1 MVRMTDFV
9 ALRNGGRSSPPDS
22 FRASRS
28 RPSFLSSLGS
38 DNKVTQKRQEAVRDR
53 FFKNDPTISDDR
65 LNRRYSQFA
74 GEEKFKQNLKDQGRV
89 VEGLKQIDPVTG
101 KPTDV
106 FMGATPVFD
115 TNTASPTFGKYV
127 SKTLADRRMELANK
141 FGPKP
146 SEIMSDIGKG
156 LGSIAQGFAEKGP
169 PIMQLFSGLKDKFTG
184 MMPQA
189 GTPSFFNPNDI
200 IGLVNALPQAQKA
213 QYYSLLS
220 SGTPYQQAY
229 EMASGMP
236 IGKFMQMS
244 NGGIATLQ

>member
-28 RPSFLSSLGS
+28 RPSFLSDLGS
-38 DNKVTQKRQEAVRDR
+38 ENKETKKRQEAVRER

-74 GEEKFKQNLKDQGRV
+74 EYEKFKNDPTKTKK
-89 VEGLKQIDPVTG
+89 VEGTTNLFQA
-101 KPTDV
+101 
-106 FMGATPVFD
+106 ATP
-115 TNTASPTFGKYV
+115 GGM
-127 SKTLADRRMELANK
+127 TLADKANELALK

-169 PIMQLFSGLKDKFTG
+169 PIMQLFGGLKDKFTG
-184 MMPQA
+184 MLPKA

>member
-1 MVRMTDFV
+1 MTDFV

-28 RPSFLSSLGS
+28 RPSFLSDLGS
-38 DNKVTQKRQEAVRDR
+38 ENKETKKRQEAVRER

-74 GEEKFKQNLKDQGRV
+74 EYEKFKSDPTKTKK
-89 VEGLKQIDPVTG
+89 VEGTTNLFQA
-101 KPTDV
+101 
-106 FMGATPVFD
+106 ATP
-115 TNTASPTFGKYV
+115 GGM
-127 SKTLADRRMELANK
+127 TLADKANELAFK

-156 LGSIAQGFAEKGP
+156 LGFIAQGFAEKGTP
-169 PIMQLFSGLKDKFTG
+169 LMQLFGGLKDKFTG

-200 IGLVNALPQAQKA
+200 IGLVNALPQAQRA

>member
-1 MVRMTDFV
+1 MTDFV

-28 RPSFLSSLGS
+28 RPSFLSDLGS
-38 DNKVTQKRQEAVRDR
+38 ENKETKKRQEAVRER

-74 GEEKFKQNLKDQGRV
+74 EYEKFKNDPTKTKL
-89 VEGLKQIDPVTG
+89 VEGTTNLFQA
-101 KPTDV
+101 
-106 FMGATPVFD
+106 ATP
-115 TNTASPTFGKYV
+115 GGM
-127 SKTLADRRMELANK
+127 TLADKANELAFK

-146 SEIMSDIGKG
+146 SEVASDIGKG

>member
-74 GEEKFKQNLKDQGRV
+74 EYEKFKSDPTKTKK
-89 VEGLKQIDPVTG
+89 VEGTTNLFQA
-101 KPTDV
+101 
-106 FMGATPVFD
+106 ATP
-115 TNTASPTFGKYV
+115 GGM
-127 SKTLADRRMELANK
+127 TLADKANELALK

-184 MMPQA
+184 MMSQA

>member
-74 GEEKFKQNLKDQGRV
+74 EYEKFKSDPTKTKK
-89 VEGLKQIDPVTG
+89 VEGTTNLFQA
-101 KPTDV
+101 
-106 FMGATPVFD
+106 ATP
-115 TNTASPTFGKYV
+115 GGM
-127 SKTLADRRMELANK
+127 TLADKANELALK